1 MRSIGLGGHY
11 MGSLVLRC
19 AIGIQEF
26 ARNIDDSI
34 AAPRH
39 EQARAF
45 GNRGNHDGFE
55 IFLMRI
61 ADEFLDVLAA
71 KATDMRSWLSEIA
84 SSVPSRPSYFL
95 GTISKSMDKPSHSSP
110 MERKRRQH
118 RSRCS
123 A

>member
-61 ADEFLDVLAA
+61 ADEFLDVLGSQSHRHALLA
-71 KATDMRSWLSEIA
+71 LRNSQLSAIETII
-84 SSVPSRPSYFL
+84 FL
-95 GTISKSMDKPSHSSP
+95 GNHIQID
-110 MERKRRQH
+110 
-118 RSRCS
+118 
-123 A
+123 

>member
-1 MRSIGLGGHY
+1 M
-11 MGSLVLRC
+11 LRR

-45 GNRGNHDGFE
+45 GNRSNHDGFE

-61 ADEFLDVLAA
+61 TDEFLDVLSSQSHRHALLA
-71 KATDMRSWLSEIA
+71 LRNSQLSAIETII
-84 SSVPSRPSYFL
+84 FL
-95 GTISKSMDKPSHSSP
+95 GNHIQID
-110 MERKRRQH
+110 
-118 RSRCS
+118 
-123 A
+123 